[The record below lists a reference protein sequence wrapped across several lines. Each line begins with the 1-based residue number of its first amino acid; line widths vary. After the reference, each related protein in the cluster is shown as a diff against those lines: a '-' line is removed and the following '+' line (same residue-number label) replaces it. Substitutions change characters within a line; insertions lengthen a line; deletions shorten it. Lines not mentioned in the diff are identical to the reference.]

1 MIVII
6 PLVAFLVSRSEAQE
20 TRKAAVRLK
29 QVAPA
34 FVLAYLGLAAV
45 RSIGDLGDRPFGLLD
60 PATWQA
66 VIGLADGVSS
76 GLLAIAMAAVGLG
89 TDLNRIRK
97 LGWRPMVVGLTAAL
111 VVGAASLTV
120 LKLFPPSL

>member
-1 MIVII
+1 
-6 PLVAFLVSRSEAQE
+6 
-20 TRKAAVRLK
+20 
-29 QVAPA
+29 
-34 FVLAYLGLAAV
+34 
-45 RSIGDLGDRPFGLLD
+45 
-60 PATWQA
+60 
-66 VIGLADGVSS
+66 
-76 GLLAIAMAAVGLG
+76 MAAVGLG